1 MLNSN
6 IHKSVDSNFIKLIWF
21 KKQTNIKLV
30 EMTWRSYWQNAYI
43 NANSKDQNIPI
54 GKNKVINGLY
64 VTLLNTNGNSSWGNN
79 VGGNYLLFQK
89 RISVKNYKTQF
100 WNNTLWQHS
109 IFFLYFPSIVKEFNC

>member
-1 MLNSN
+1 
-6 IHKSVDSNFIKLIWF
+6 
-21 KKQTNIKLV
+21 
-30 EMTWRSYWQNAYI
+30 MTWRSYWQNAYI

-54 GKNKVINGLY
+54 GKNKVINGLC
-64 VTLLNTNGNSSWGNN
+64 VTLLNTSGNSSWGNN

-109 IFFLYFPSIVKEFNC
+109 IFFSLFPFYSEGI